1 MGGGSGGGGTST
13 TVQKADP
20 WEGVQPYLIQGYS
33 QLANLY
39 GNGKGPQYYPGS
51 TVAATD
57 PNVAW
62 GQSDL
67 LSNLYGINN
76 AGYNALNAS
85 NSMYGGANAALG
97 AGSNYYGLG
106 AAGMSNAAG
115 AAQNA
120 AQNYQYLGANGM
132 SNAASNA
139 VGGLDIARQSA
150 QGLNAAANPANNPY
164 FQSALSSA
172 IRPVTQQFNEQV
184 LPGIKGAAQDAGQF
198 GGSRQGI
205 AEGLASRS
213 YMDTVG
219 DISSNMGN
227 AAYAQGLQAQAQ
239 AGQLGA
245 QLGNTAAG
253 LYSGLGSLGAQLGG
267 QAGSMYGTLG
277 NLGANIYQTGLTG
290 LGQNQALA
298 QGVQGALQS
307 GGNLI
312 SGIGQQRT
320 DAAQQQLNDSVNRYN
335 YQQNLPYTMVQ
346 DYLAALNGAQGG
358 MTTSQQSGGGGSRGA
373 GALGGALSGGAL
385 GGMVAG
391 ASSGAIGGPLGMG
404 VGAGLG
410 ALYGL
415 FM

>member
-1 MGGGSGGGGTST
+1 MGGGSGGGGNST

-20 WEGVQPYLIQGYS
+20 WEGVQPYLIDAYYQAS
-33 QLANLY
+33 KLY
-39 GNGKGPQYYPGS
+39 QPGQGPQYYPGS
-51 TVAATD
+51 TVAGND
-57 PNVAW
+57 PNIAW

-67 LSNLYGINN
+67 IGALGGINN

-253 LYSGLGSLGAQLGG
+253 LYSGLGSLGAN
-267 QAGSMYGTLG
+267 LG
-277 NLGANIYQTGLTG
+277 NTAAGLYSGLGSLGSNLYQSGLTG

-298 QGVQGALQS
+298 GSVQGALQS

-312 SGIGQQRT
+312 TGIGQQRT
-320 DAAQQQLNDSVNRYN
+320 ADQQAQLDAQVNRYN

-358 MTTSQQSGGGGSRGA
+358 MTTSQQSGGSSGNRLT
-373 GALGGALSGGAL
+373 GALGGAATGAAL
-385 GGMVAG
+385 GSAFPVVGTG
-391 ASSGAIGGPLGMG
+391 I
-404 VGAGLG
+404 GAGLG